1 MNNKKLLFGF
11 LFFFSISFSIAQP
24 THTYT
29 DKELK
34 FKQASDYFSE
44 GQFLLAYPILK
55 ELYAKL
61 PAAEKSNHTYL
72 NDDVSFYYIITQLNL
87 MITSG
92 ETMAADYI
100 DEVNNEP
107 RKRQMCFY
115 LAHYYY
121 LLQDYPKAVEYY
133 DQTKFENL
141 TNEQIGDAKFEKA
154 YSLFNQKEFAKAL
167 PLFNEIHQVQ
177 ENKYF
182 IPANYYYGFISFYN
196 KDYSNALTAFKVV
209 ETNPEYNAV
218 VPYYIAEIY
227 YSRQQ
232 KKEALQYSDSVL
244 TAKGGSY
251 YKKQLQLLTAQLYF
265 ENQDFKKALPFFED
279 YVNSSE
285 KISKEIMYE
294 LSYCYYKNNNTKQ
307 AIEGFKQLSNEKD
320 SMGQNSMYLL
330 GELYLKAGNK
340 ANARTA
346 FQYSAYNSSNSE
358 QQRISRFNY
367 AKLSYELDYQDIALS
382 EIKKYINDY
391 PGSDYDNEAKEI
403 MINLLAN
410 TNNFDEGLNIYKSL
424 SKSSASAQK
433 VYARLLYGKSVQLI
447 NEQRTAEADEL
458 LNSILSN
465 NNAGNIALFA
475 KFWKGEIAYRQQRYV
490 DAQKYLIEYIDS
502 KAPWQGEANVNNA
515 NYTLGYSYFQQEQY
529 KNALICFE
537 KIMVNVKPGAT
548 ALQQDVYLRVADCYY
563 AQKDFAKAATM
574 YDIVS
579 SNNFSQADYAIYQK
593 AMIAGVKS
601 GSDKIKLL
609 NSLLK
614 LYPSSSLKLDCQM
627 EIATTYMADEKFA
640 DAVPFL
646 NAVINAE
653 DASGLK
659 PKAISKLGL
668 AYYNNNDNK
677 NALVAYRQ
685 LIKSYPQSEETSE
698 AMATIRDIF
707 IEDGKPEG
715 YVALM
720 KENGIIIAV
729 NEADSLSYI
738 TPYNKYE
745 AGDCM
750 VAIPGFGTYINGY
763 PNGAYII
770 DANYYRASCYQKIK
784 EFNQAI
790 TGFDYVNSRGVSK
803 YFEDATLHLA
813 RIYYFELKD
822 YTNAKKYF
830 ESLRANAVNP
840 ENQLEALR
848 GLVRVY
854 YQLKDYSTANE
865 AAMELANKKGV
876 STDDKSIAALVLGK
890 AQAAAGDTLK
900 AIESFKVVVPI
911 NKSAWGA
918 EARYEL
924 AAAYFN
930 QGNLSVAEKYAMSV
944 IKETG
949 SYDNWVTKSYILL
962 GDIFMKQKD
971 YFNAKAT
978 YESVANNAAIEIL
991 KTEARQKLEAAKAE
1005 EKKSSKISN

>member
-1 MNNKKLLFGF
+1 MINKKLLFGF
-11 LFFFSISFSIAQP
+11 LFLFSITFSIAQP

-29 DKELK
+29 DKESK
-34 FKQASDYFSE
+34 FKEAADYFTN
-44 GQFLLAYPILK
+44 GQFALAYPVLK
-55 ELYAKL
+55 ELYADL
-61 PAAEKSNHTYL
+61 PADEKSNHTYL

-87 MITSG
+87 MITAG
-92 ETMAADYI
+92 ETMASDYI

-107 RKRQMCFY
+107 RKRQMCFH

-121 LLQDYPKAVEYY
+121 LLQDYPNAVDYY

-196 KDYSNALTAFKVV
+196 KDYTNALTAFKSV

-218 VPYYIAEIY
+218 VPYYISEIY
-227 YSRQQ
+227 YSRNQ

-244 TAKGGSY
+244 AAKGGSY

-265 ENQDFKKALPFFED
+265 ENQDFKKALSFFED

-330 GELYLKAGNK
+330 GELYLKSGNK

-346 FQYSAYNSSNSE
+346 FQYSAYNSSNGE

-367 AKLSYELDYQDIALS
+367 AKLSYELDYQDIALT

-410 TNNFDEGLNIYKSL
+410 TNNFDEGLSIYKSL
-424 SKSSASAQK
+424 SKSSATAQK

-447 NEQRTAEADEL
+447 NEQRLAEADDL

-475 KFWKGEIAYRQQRYV
+475 KFWKGEIAYRQQRYP

-529 KNALICFE
+529 KNALTCFE

-563 AQKDFAKAATM
+563 AQKDFTKAATM
-574 YDIVS
+574 YDIVF

-627 EIATTYMADEKFA
+627 EIASTYMADEKFA

-738 TPYNKYE
+738 TPYNKYD

-770 DANYYRASCYQKIK
+770 DANYYRALCYQKIK

-790 TGFDYVNSRGVSK
+790 LGFDYVNSKGVSK
-803 YFEDATLHLA
+803 YFEDATLQLA

-822 YTNAKKYF
+822 YANAKKYF
-830 ESLRANAVNP
+830 ESLRNNAVNP

-890 AQAAAGDTLK
+890 AQAAVGDTLK
-900 AIESFKVVVPI
+900 AIESYKVVVPI

-930 QGNLSVAEKYAMSV
+930 QGNLNVAEKYAMSV

-978 YESVANNAAIEIL
+978 YESVANNAAIESL